1 MAYLDQGKG
10 HPVVC
15 VHGNPSWSY
24 LYRNLIKELSRDYR
38 CIAPD
43 HIGCGFSDKPAD
55 YQYTLQNHI
64 ANLEGLLDHLKVKE
78 CTLVVHDWG
87 GAIGMGWAG
96 RYPER
101 VKRLVILNTAAFR
114 STRIPF
120 RIRVCR
126 WPLIGDVLVRGLN
139 GFAGPAIFM
148 AVTKKMNRNVAQG
161 FLAPYKSWRNRVA
174 ILRFVQD
181 IPLGSRHSSWHT
193 LVEVEQGLERLQQHP
208 MLICWGGKDFCFND
222 HFYWEWQQ
230 RFPEAEA
237 HYFEHGGHYVL
248 EDELPAIGPLIKRF
262 LQERA

>member
-55 YQYTLQNHI
+55 YQYILQNHI

-222 HFYWEWQQ
+222 HFYREWQQ